1 MLVEGQLDDT
11 DHCARA
17 CAAECALQW
26 HLAALENGEIWEIS
40 VMLSDTGSAL
50 SQRMLEFALTD
61 GAGTPLEPG
70 QALSF

>member
-61 GAGTPLEPG
+61 GAGTPLEPE